1 MSENTKEWKGSQNPG
16 ELSGTAIFRIGGHHV
31 ETTLPSFA
39 DFHALCNLFEAAK
52 LVGAAEARNRMAAA
66 LRQALGSSS

>member
-1 MSENTKEWKGSQNPG
+1 MSKNTNEWKGSENPS

-39 DFHALCNLFEAAK
+39 DFLALCNLFEAAK
-52 LVGAAEARNRMAAA
+52 RVGDRMARDSMAAA
-66 LRQALGSSS
+66 LRQALEYKP